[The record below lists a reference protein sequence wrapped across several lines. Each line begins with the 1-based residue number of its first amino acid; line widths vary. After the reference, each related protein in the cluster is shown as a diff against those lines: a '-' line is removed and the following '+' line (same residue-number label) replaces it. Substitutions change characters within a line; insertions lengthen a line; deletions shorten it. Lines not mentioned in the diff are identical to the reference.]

1 MKLLITAIGKRVQLI
16 KYLKRHFTIVGADCS
31 MLAPASFHVDRF
43 CPVSPCNN
51 PGYVEEIMDICRKY
65 KIDII
70 LPLYEKE
77 FYKLDS
83 ARNEFLNNGTFLM
96 LSDKRVLDICSDK
109 WETYQFFI
117 RNNISTPMSFINR
130 AECNIKFPMFIKPR
144 RGMGSCNSY
153 ELNDMEEFNFYYDRI
168 PEPIVQ
174 EKLSGVEY
182 TLDCVTDLQGK
193 AVSVVPR
200 ERMEVRAGEVTKT
213 RTVKDM
219 ELIEQTVFLLNKL
232 GSIGPTTVQCFRTAE
247 GEIKFTE
254 INARVGGGVP
264 LAMEAGIDYGKL
276 FIDIING
283 NKPELLSGNF
293 KELTM
298 LRYDEAVFL

>member
-1 MKLLITAIGKRVQLI
+1 MNMLITAIGKRVQLI
-16 KYLKRHFTIVGADCS
+16 KYLKRHFTVIGVDCS
-31 MLAPASFHVDRF
+31 MLSPASFHVDHF
-43 CPVSPCNN
+43 CVVSPCNN
-51 PGYVEEIMDICRKY
+51 PGYVEEIADICRKY
-65 KIDII
+65 EIDII

-77 FYKLDS
+77 FYILDS
-83 ARNEFLNNGTFLM
+83 ARDELLKNGTFLM
-96 LSDKRVLDICSDK
+96 LSDRRVLDICSDK

-117 RNNISTPMSFINR
+117 RNNISTPMSFIDR

-153 ELNDMEEFNFYYDRI
+153 ELNDMEEFIFYYERI

-182 TLDCVTDLQGK
+182 TMDCVSNLQGK

-200 ERMEVRAGEVTKT
+200 ERIEVRAGEVTKT

-219 ELIEQTVFLLNKL
+219 ELIEQTIFLLNKL
-232 GSIGPTTVQCFRTAE
+232 GSIGPTTVQCFRTVE

-254 INARVGGGVP
+254 INVRVGGGVP

-276 FIDIING
+276 FVDLKSG
-283 NKPELLSGNF
+283 NKPELLLENF

-298 LRYDEAVFL
+298 LRYDEAVFI